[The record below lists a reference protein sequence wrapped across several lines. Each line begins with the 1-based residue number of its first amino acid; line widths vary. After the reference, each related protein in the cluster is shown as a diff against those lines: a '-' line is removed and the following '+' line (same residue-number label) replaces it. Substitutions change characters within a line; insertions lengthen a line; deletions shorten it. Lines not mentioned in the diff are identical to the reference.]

1 VRLST
6 FRKLWRQLLPHVVQ
20 TRPMTDLC
28 WECQQNNDAVQRSA
42 NLPDEVKTERVKR
55 QEAHLSVVHQE
66 RSLYNDMVH
75 NAKQAAAAAGIVKL
89 GEHCDNTSEMTMHYS
104 FDYAQQVHYP
114 SSPLQPGPM
123 YFLVPRKC
131 GIFGVCCEAL
141 PQQINYLID
150 EGMCSSKGSN
160 AVISYIHHFFEKW
173 GLGEKHLNLH
183 CDNCSGQNKNN
194 YVLWYLA
201 WRVIKGLH
209 SSITINFMVPGHTK
223 FAPDW
228 CFGLMK
234 QTYRRTHV
242 SSLADICNAVSSSTL
257 TEVNV
262 PQLVGSENGNV
273 YVPTLDWQ
281 SFLSKS
287 FRSLPG
293 IKKFHH
299 FRFVSEQPGLVTF
312 KINPDDSEQSFDLRS
327 RQADF
332 ASVPHEVPPPGLPLE
347 RQRYLYGNIRQ
358 FVVVEAQDTVCPQ
371 PPGEEDTDVPEAGP
385 GASAVPEPAAKRK
398 RKSR

>member
-1 VRLST
+1 
-6 FRKLWRQLLPHVVQ
+6 
-20 TRPMTDLC
+20 
-28 WECQQNNDAVQRSA
+28 
-42 NLPDEVKTERVKR
+42 
-55 QEAHLSVVHQE
+55 
-66 RSLYNDMVH
+66 
-75 NAKQAAAAAGIVKL
+75 
-89 GEHCDNTSEMTMHYS
+89 
-104 FDYAQQVHYP
+104 
-114 SSPLQPGPM
+114 M

-141 PQQINYLID
+141 PQQINYLVD

-234 QTYRRTHV
+234 QRYRRTHV
-242 SSLADICNAVSSSTL
+242 SSLADICDAVSSSTL

-287 FRSLPG
+287 
-293 IKKFHH
+293 
-299 FRFVSEQPGLVTF
+299 
-312 KINPDDSEQSFDLRS
+312 
-327 RQADF
+327 
-332 ASVPHEVPPPGLPLE
+332 
-347 RQRYLYGNIRQ
+347 
-358 FVVVEAQDTVCPQ
+358 
-371 PPGEEDTDVPEAGP
+371 
-385 GASAVPEPAAKRK
+385 
-398 RKSR
+398 